1 MISATIDKFDL
12 LDDFEHQI
20 NQIAKDSGNEGTRA
34 KTGEGQRSTPTRP
47 LVYNDEVVNETSN
60 VDDQS
65 TKKLNLTIQDQ
76 ES

>member
-34 KTGEGQRSTPTRP
+34 KTGEG
-47 LVYNDEVVNETSN
+47 
-60 VDDQS
+60 
-65 TKKLNLTIQDQ
+65 
-76 ES
+76 